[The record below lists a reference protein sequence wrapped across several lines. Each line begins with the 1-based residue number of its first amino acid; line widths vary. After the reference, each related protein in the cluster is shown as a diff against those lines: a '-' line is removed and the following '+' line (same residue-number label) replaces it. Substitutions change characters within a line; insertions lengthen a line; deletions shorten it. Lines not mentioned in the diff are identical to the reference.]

1 MAYYEVRWDYPK
13 YSGYSILNAAINP
26 AICWNELQNNPMVKG
41 FLVQYQNIADGQ
53 WITIGETNTDYI
65 RFPSDVYSVEGVYRF
80 RIASIGINGKRSAY
94 SYNTYTLN
102 SPLVFDFT
110 SPQDVR
116 LSNGTTVPNQR
127 FIFLIL

>member
-1 MAYYEVRWDYPK
+1 MAYYEIRWDYPK
-13 YSGYSILNAAINP
+13 YSGYSILNAAIYP

-41 FLVQYQNIADGQ
+41 FLVQYQDVEDGQ

-65 RFPSDVYSVEGVYRF
+65 RFPSDVYSAESAYRF

-94 SYNTYTLN
+94 SYSVYARN